1 MKDSMRHGIWTTG
14 LCLLLCGFLGSGCV
28 VIEQTQKQ
36 DLAGFSIVGAE
47 GKPEEHITVSNYGYY
62 LFNLIPI
69 CCGNTDPD
77 SSLATACFSDEVNLP
92 KVQGVLINEVKA
104 RGCQVAEIQ
113 PLCQSTCF
121 FSAIPF
127 IGNSLGIIWYR
138 DVQVSAVLVR
148 PPRSVPYWQRVQQ
161 QTRRAAK

>member
-1 MKDSMRHGIWTTG
+1 M
-14 LCLLLCGFLGSGCV
+14 

-36 DLAGFSIVGAE
+36 DLAGFSIVGAD

-77 SSLATACFSDEVNLP
+77 SSLATAWFSDEVNLP

-121 FSAIPF
+121 FSASPF

-148 PPRSVPYWQRVQQ
+148 PPHQPVPYWQRVQQ
-161 QTRRAAK
+161 QTRRVAK